1 MTQAPDTGAFY
12 FNTMEKIKALIFDL
26 DGTIG
31 NTLPLCIQAFRQ
43 SIEPLAM
50 KKLSDQ
56 DIIATFGPSEEG
68 TIQTLIPEHYEEGI
82 VNYLQFYQDLHDIC
96 PDPFPGII
104 DLLDQLRAKG
114 IRIAMV
120 TGKGEHSTVI
130 TLKKFGL
137 SSHFE
142 HIETGSPK
150 GPVKEKGIAAVLQ
163 QWPDL
168 NKDSIIY
175 VGDAPSDITA
185 SRKAGIPVVAAAWA
199 PTAEPEQLLANNPD
213 KIFYSLNDFT
223 DWLLPLV

>member
-1 MTQAPDTGAFY
+1 MDT
-12 FNTMEKIKALIFDL
+12 IKGLIFDL

-68 TIQTLIPEHYEEGI
+68 TIQTLVPDHYEEGI
-82 VNYLQFYQDLHDIC
+82 VNYLQFYEDLHDIC

-104 DLLDQLRAKG
+104 DLLGQLREKG

-120 TGKGEHSTVI
+120 TGKGKNSTII

-137 SSHFE
+137 DSHFE
-142 HIETGSPK
+142 HIETGSPE
-150 GPVKEKGIAAVLQ
+150 GPTKEKGITAVLG

-168 NKDSIIY
+168 DKSSIVY

-199 PTAEPEQLLANNPD
+199 PTAEPEKLLANNPD
-213 KIFYSLNDFT
+213 KIFYTLPEFT
-223 DWLLPLV
+223 DWLLPRV

>member
-1 MTQAPDTGAFY
+1 MRGLLHLIPMHT
-12 FNTMEKIKALIFDL
+12 IKGLIFDL

-43 SIEPLAM
+43 SIEPLAL
-50 KKLSDQ
+50 KQLSDE

-68 TIQTLIPEHYEEGI
+68 TIQTLIPEHYEAGI
-82 VNYLQFYQDLHDIC
+82 VNYLQFYEDLHDIC
-96 PDPFPGII
+96 PDPFPGVV
-104 DLLDQLRAKG
+104 DLLGQLREKG

-120 TGKGEHSTVI
+120 TGKGKHSTVI

-137 SSHFE
+137 SSYFE
-142 HIETGSPK
+142 HIETGSPE
-150 GPVKEKGIAAVLQ
+150 GPVKEKGIAAVLR

-168 NKDSIIY
+168 DKSSIIY

-199 PTAEPEQLLANNPD
+199 PTAEPEKLLAGHPD
-213 KIFYSLNDFT
+213 KIFYTLTQFT
-223 DWLLPLV
+223 DWILPLV

>member
-1 MTQAPDTGAFY
+1 
-12 FNTMEKIKALIFDL
+12 MEKIKGLIFDL

-43 SIEPLAM
+43 SIEPLAL
-50 KKLSDQ
+50 KQLSDQ

-68 TIQTLIPEHYEEGI
+68 TIQTLIPNHYEEGI
-82 VNYLQFYQDLHDIC
+82 VNYLQFYEDLHDIC
-96 PDPFPGII
+96 PDPFPGITS
-104 DLLDQLRAKG
+104 LLDHLRSKG

-137 SSHFE
+137 DSYFQ
-142 HIETGSPK
+142 HIETGSPE
-150 GPVKEKGIAAVLQ
+150 GPVKEKGIAAVIR

-168 NKDSIIY
+168 DKSSIVY

-199 PTAEPEQLLANNPD
+199 ETAEPEKLLANQPD
-213 KIFYSLNDFT
+213 KIFYSISGFT

>member
-1 MTQAPDTGAFY
+1 MK
-12 FNTMEKIKALIFDL
+12 KIKGLIFDL

-82 VNYLQFYQDLHDIC
+82 VNYLQFYEDLHDIC

-104 DLLDQLRAKG
+104 DLLGQLKEKG

-120 TGKGEHSTVI
+120 TGKGKHSTII

-137 SSHFE
+137 HDHFE
-142 HIETGSPK
+142 HIETGSPE
-150 GPVKEKGIAAVLQ
+150 GPTKEKGIAAVLR

-168 NKDSIIY
+168 DKSSIVY

-199 PTAEPEQLLANNPD
+199 PTAEHEKLLANNPD
-213 KIFYSLNDFT
+213 NIFYTLSEFT
-223 DWLLPLV
+223 DWLRPLV